1 MTKSIHAVLADL
13 EPDHIWII
21 YPGNHQYQLHEKVS
35 VVPAK
40 EIPSINKTFGDVVS
54 GDAV

>member
-40 EIPSINKTFGDVVS
+40 EIPSINKTL
-54 GDAV
+54 A